1 MFLNRDTTEE
11 AGHLLGADR
20 LGMGMRAGRPFWQD
34 GIIHLQP
41 NIVHRVFIN
50 CTIGDLRNGAA
61 DQEQYDVRREA

>member
-1 MFLNRDTTEE
+1 
-11 AGHLLGADR
+11 
-20 LGMGMRAGRPFWQD
+20 MRTGRPFWQD